1 MHIRNSCHI
10 LVTVVALL
18 LVSRPADASILANFF
33 PGSSFNANSS
43 TMDAT
48 LGVTGFQIDTF
59 ESTTLLTGLTI
70 SLSGN
75 VTATTETSLPNLFN
89 VNTDGD
95 SFETNNQWDGTD
107 VATNSPTNRIG
118 VPTFAALTTFNYAAG
133 ATSFGI
139 GLSNFQ
145 STSPASPFFPITQH
159 ELFVNGVDLG
169 VIETLAGANW
179 SPGIV
184 RNAYLRVD
192 ATGGS
197 TITSVGIQ
205 NNTVGGGS
213 TSGDFLI
220 FDHLAIQAATQTA
233 VPEPGT
239 FGLLAATF
247 ALAGCF
253 AIRVRRSQ

>member
-1 MHIRNSCHI
+1 MHTRNSCHI
-10 LVTVVALL
+10 FVTVVALL
-18 LVSRPADASILANFF
+18 LVSRPAGASILLTFF

-48 LGVTGFQIDTF
+48 LGITGFQIDTF
-59 ESTTLLTGLTI
+59 ESTTLLSGLTI

-89 VNTDGD
+89 VNTSGDG
-95 SFETNNQWDGTD
+95 FETNNQWDGTD
-107 VATNSPTNRIG
+107 IVSNSPTNLIA
-118 VPTFAALTTFNYAAG
+118 PSFAALTTFNYAAG
-133 ATSFGI
+133 ATSFGV

-220 FDHLAIQAATQTA
+220 FDHLAIQPATQTA
-233 VPEPGT
+233 APEPGT
-239 FGLLAATF
+239 FGLLGAFAMAAC
-247 ALAGCF
+247 LAG
-253 AIRVRRSQ
+253 IRARRSR